1 MHLHSEAV
9 DEVLQLA
16 SDLDLAAQ
24 YYVDDDIFV
33 VVKKKEN
40 ATAAA
45 TTTTTTLD
53 NSKSARNKRVEA
65 AGSGSGASSGA
76 SIDSNGLSEEEDG
89 DDVDPVKLALV
100 RRYQH
105 LTGAKHVFLDSYDDI
120 VQQRG
125 LPSKVG
131 SH

>member
-1 MHLHSEAV
+1 M

-40 ATAAA
+40 ATTT

-53 NSKSARNKRVEA
+53 NSKSARSKRVEE
-65 AGSGSGASSGA
+65 AGSSSGA
-76 SIDSNGLSEEEDG
+76 SIGSNGLSEEEDG

-120 VQQRG
+120 VEQRG